1 VNSRSAA
8 TLFHHVEIIDTA
20 KILVVEWQRETS
32 PPLDHDLKM
41 EISMQIPQQGLSKQ
55 EILNTLQA
63 FKAHDM
69 DWKAGRVWCYVYS
82 AGDDPAEVTREAY
95 LEFLSENGLDPTV
108 FPSLLKLETDV
119 VRAVIGLLRGDIN
132 AVGHLTSGG
141 TESIILA
148 VKTARDMARATKPHI
163 KEPEMV
169 LPRTAHAAFH
179 KAAHYL
185 SVKPIIVDIDPATFQ
200 VRAEDMEKAI
210 TDNTILL
217 VASAPSYSQGVIDP
231 IAEIGGVAQ
240 KHDLLFHVDA
250 CVGGLHLS
258 YMRKLGYEVP
268 EFDFTVPG
276 VTSISTDL
284 HKYGYAAK
292 GCSVIMYR
300 SKDIRKYQI
309 FACTDTTA
317 YTLINPTVLS
327 SKSGGPMAGAW
338 AILNFLGEDGYKKII
353 SEVQE
358 GTRKLID
365 GINAIGGLQVLGKPA
380 MCMFSFK
387 SDVVNVYQ
395 LADEM
400 NKRGWYIQGQFSTSL
415 TPRNLH
421 ISVNH
426 GTIHNVDA
434 LLTDLRECMEIV
446 KGMPSIDSGA
456 IKALVGAALQSPD
469 PQAAFG
475 QLAATAGLTGSALPT
490 EMAIVN
496 EILDALP
503 DEICNM
509 FLVNYFNDLY
519 V

>member
-1 VNSRSAA
+1 
-8 TLFHHVEIIDTA
+8 
-20 KILVVEWQRETS
+20 
-32 PPLDHDLKM
+32 
-41 EISMQIPQQGLSKQ
+41 MQIPQQGLSKQ
-55 EILNTLQA
+55 EVLTTLQA

-69 DWKAGRVWCYVYS
+69 DWKSGKVWCYVYTPGEDS
-82 AGDDPAEVTREAY
+82 AEVTREAY

-119 VRAVIGLLRGDIN
+119 VRAVIQLLRGDSN

-141 TESIILA
+141 TESIMLA
-148 VKTARDMARATKPHI
+148 VKAARDRARALKPQI

-169 LPRTAHAAFH
+169 LPKTAHAAFH

-185 SVKPIIVDIDPATFQ
+185 SVKPVLVDIDPETFQ

-210 TDNTILL
+210 TENTILL

-231 IAEIGGVAQ
+231 ILEIGRIAQ
-240 KHDLLFHVDA
+240 KQNLLFHVDA

-258 YMRKLGYEVP
+258 FMRKLGYQAP
-268 EFDFTVPG
+268 DFDFTVPG

-300 SKDIRKYQI
+300 SKDLRKYQI
-309 FACTDTTA
+309 FACTDTTG

-338 AILNFLGEDGYKKII
+338 AVLNFLGEEGYKKII
-353 SEVQE
+353 REVQE
-358 GTRKLID
+358 ATQRLID
-365 GINAIGGLQVLGKPA
+365 GIDAIDELQVLGKPA

-387 SDVVNVYQ
+387 SDAINVYQ

-400 NKRGWYIQGQFSTSL
+400 NARGWYIQGQFSTPL

-434 LLTDLRECMEIV
+434 LLKDLRECVQIV
-446 KGMPSIDSGA
+446 MRKTPIDSDS
-456 IKALVGAALQSPD
+456 IKAMIGAALQGPD
-469 PQAAFG
+469 PEAAFS
-475 QLAATAGLTGSALPT
+475 QLAASAGLTGTSLPS
-490 EMAIVN
+490 EMALIN
-496 EILDALP
+496 EVLDALP
-503 DEICNM
+503 DELCNAL
-509 FLVNYFNDLY
+509 LVNFFNDLY